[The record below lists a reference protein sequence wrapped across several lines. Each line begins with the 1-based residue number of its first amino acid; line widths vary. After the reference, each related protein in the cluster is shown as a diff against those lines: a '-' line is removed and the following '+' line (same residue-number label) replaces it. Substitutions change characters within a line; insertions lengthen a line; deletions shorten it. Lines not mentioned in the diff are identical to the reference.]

1 MRKKGSLTADSRSI
15 TTQQSERAGL
25 SDLMDEYH
33 DSSEDARRALHEE
46 SLRRAYLFSR
56 SGVDGPEGML
66 AAGVFCQAAND
77 LQKFRYERRHTGQL
91 LYREARD
98 WVASNDR
105 SWPYSFLNLC
115 DALHLAPEI
124 VRAEL
129 LGDDSSSRRITKKSA
144 ELALRSLKS
153 RNRKCLPRTSRVPG
167 GALGQSSGR
176 KGD

>member
-15 TTQQSERAGL
+15 TTQQSERANL
-25 SDLMDEYH
+25 SDLMGEYH

-77 LQKFRYERRHTGQL
+77 LQKFRYERRHNGQL
-91 LYREARD
+91 LYREAHD

-115 DALHLAPEI
+115 DALHLAPQI

-129 LGDDSSSRRITKKSA
+129 LDDDSLSRRNTKKSA
-144 ELALRSLKS
+144 EPALRSV
-153 RNRKCLPRTSRVPG
+153 RRWNRKGMPRASRV
-167 GALGQSSGR
+167 LGRASGR